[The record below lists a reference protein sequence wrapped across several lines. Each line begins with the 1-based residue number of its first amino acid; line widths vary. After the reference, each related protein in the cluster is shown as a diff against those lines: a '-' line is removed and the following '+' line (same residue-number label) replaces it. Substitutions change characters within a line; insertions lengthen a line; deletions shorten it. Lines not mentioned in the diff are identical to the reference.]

1 MGHYIGLLRG
11 WAVVYLSTRLGLQ
24 WLGNVFAHLLKL
36 PLEFFEKR
44 HLGDVVSRKCTWN
57 RSRSG
62 PRAGRMNLTD
72 LEPAMSPPVTAKQEV
87 AQLLT
92 QLPDD
97 ATLEDIQYHV
107 YVLEKIQRG
116 RADIA
121 AGRSYTSEQARE
133 RLARWLPH

>member
-1 MGHYIGLLRG
+1 MI
-11 WAVVYLSTRLGLQ
+11 AT
-24 WLGNVFAHLLKL
+24 A
-36 PLEFFEKR
+36 LE
-44 HLGDVVSRKCTWN
+44 S
-57 RSRSG
+57 
-62 PRAGRMNLTD
+62 
-72 LEPAMSPPVTAKQEV
+72 AMSPPVTSKQEV

-121 AGRSYTSEQARE
+121 AGRSHTSEQARE